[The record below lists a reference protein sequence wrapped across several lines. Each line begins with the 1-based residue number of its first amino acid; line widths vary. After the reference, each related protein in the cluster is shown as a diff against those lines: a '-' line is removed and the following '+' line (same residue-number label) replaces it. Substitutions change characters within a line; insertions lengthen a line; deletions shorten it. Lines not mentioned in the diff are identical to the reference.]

1 MTLLLTDR
9 LVVETARKT
18 LLTYRLCDC
27 CLGRLFADVET
38 GLTNLERGRIIRG
51 GIDAEVEEVECED
64 CWLCSGLFNEVDH
77 FADLVV
83 NSLKGYEFDTFLVGS
98 KVDEDILEKES
109 ELLGFSSFFRPEPVK
124 RNLNRE
130 IGKIV
135 GEKLRKDVDL
145 SDPTIAAVVDTVFDV
160 VDLQIK
166 PLYVYG
172 RYRKYKRGIPQTKW
186 FCRTCRGQGC
196 EKCGFTGKMY
206 ETSVE
211 ELISEEFM
219 VLTGGESESFHGC
232 GREDIDARMLG
243 NGRPFVL
250 EIKNPRVRKLNLSE
264 IESRINSRYDEVKV
278 ESLRFSNREEVLRIK
293 NARFRK
299 TYRVVIECEKT
310 LNNQKLKKVALCLQ
324 GKTIKQIT
332 PSRVAHRRA
341 VKTRLRKI
349 YYCGVDSV
357 TGSSA
362 TMTIEAESGTYIKEL
377 VSGDDGRTK
386 PSVTELIGTPCRVV
400 KLDVIK
406 VEGE

>member
-1 MTLLLTDR
+1 MNHLILFLSIITFTTVSIQISAQESCKVLIPEIDSIYIGKCKKGLAHGKGDAFGVDSYSGRFSKGLPNGKGTYTWADGSIYTGGWMDGKLHGEGTLILKFGEKDSI
-9 LVVETARKT
+9 V
-18 LLTYRLCDC
+18 D
-27 CLGRLFADVET
+27 
-38 GLTNLERGRIIRG
+38 GLWENDKYMGPKPIAPRIITKVG
-51 GIDAEVEEVECED
+51 
-64 CWLCSGLFNEVDH
+64 VDR
-77 FADLVV
+77 
-83 NSLKGYEFDTFLVGS
+83 
-98 KVDEDILEKES
+98 
-109 ELLGFSSFFRPEPVK
+109 FS
-124 RNLNRE
+124 
-130 IGKIV
+130 
-135 GEKLRKDVDL
+135 
-145 SDPTIAAVVDTVFDV
+145 
-160 VDLQIK
+160 IK